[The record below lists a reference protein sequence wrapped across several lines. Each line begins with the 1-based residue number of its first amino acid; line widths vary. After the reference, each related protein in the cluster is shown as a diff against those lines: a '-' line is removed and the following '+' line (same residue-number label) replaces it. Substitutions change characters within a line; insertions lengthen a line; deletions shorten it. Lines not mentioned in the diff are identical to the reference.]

1 MKLSIVLPAAIA
13 ALTLATVAGSTANA
27 APADREYT
35 TRAVRSSNGKD
46 VFVRIVKVPKIQT
59 TAEKCG
65 CPMDP
70 ANCAR
75 PKAHKPEAQG

>member
-1 MKLSIVLPAAIA
+1 MKLSIVLPAAFA

-35 TRAVRSSNGKD
+35 TRAVRSPNGKD

-65 CPMDP
+65 CSMDP
-70 ANCAR
+70 AHGVQ
-75 PKAHKPEAQG
+75 PKSDKPQVQG